1 MYNRQHS
8 DLEFEMRIVFD
19 YGLVRVVSLGDPF
32 NNSADIQV
40 QVKNGENWMFHTGF
54 NSLSDDYAYTNA
66 REAAGRAVAKIAAEK
81 SASLPAEKV

>member
-1 MYNRQHS
+1 
-8 DLEFEMRIVFD
+8 MRIVFD
-19 YGLVRVVSLGDPF
+19 YGLVRVISLGDPF

-40 QVKNGENWMFHTGF
+40 QIRDNSDEAWQFYCGF

-66 REAAGRAVAKIAAEK
+66 REAAGRAIAGIAKRK